1 MRRLQNLLV
10 LIATILFVN
19 IVFAIPGVPHQF
31 YGEVKINGNPAPDG
45 VEIAVYDADDNKY
58 VAGTFTKE
66 GKYGYKP
73 IFYVPDPDGDRE
85 GHTLEFYVAG
95 VKATEYIFENGMST
109 KLDLSV
115 KIQNFCGDGICDSGE
130 SCATCPE
137 DCGVCSTSSSG
148 GGSSGGGSSGGA
160 WSTSTGIK
168 NSNVIANNT
177 TNGKMSV
184 ANATGN
190 ETCVE
195 NWKCTEWFECF
206 NGKQRRICVDL
217 NECETEFNKPPTTRK
232 CETKE
237 NKKTEEAE
245 NKESE
250 QLPTGR
256 FLTTHLTQISIFGI
270 ILAVLAIISI
280 IYLKKFRKS

>member
-1 MRRLQNLLV
+1 MKKLQQNIGLCFYII
-10 LIATILFVN
+10 IAISFVN
-19 IVFAIPGVPHQF
+19 LVFAIPGVPHQF

-66 GKYGYKP
+66 GKYGYEP

-95 VKATEYIFENGMST
+95 VKATEHPFENGMST

-115 KIQNFCGDGICDSGE
+115 KIH
-130 SCATCPE
+130 
-137 DCGVCSTSSSG
+137 STSSSG
-148 GGSSGGGSSGGA
+148 GGSGGGGSGGGA

-168 NSNVIANNT
+168 NSNVTANNT

-217 NECETEFNKPPTTRK
+217 NECGTEFNKPPTTRK

-237 NKKTEEAE
+237 ENEKTEEVKNE
-245 NKESE
+245 YTE

-256 FLTTHLTQISIFGI
+256 FLTTHLMQISIFGI
-270 ILAVLAIISI
+270 ILAVLTIISI